1 MSGKHCQKLLIVS
14 TCTSAKYR
22 IAKICHHTALIV
34 HIRTARRLKQ
44 HVLFVT
50 VTPDPDSHAD
60 AECTRAHKG
69 EVQSRNADWGWPLG
83 CTLMYPLLHQS
94 WLATI
99 KIQIEHYIFTAD
111 CLPNTLRCWRVKCQ
125 GVHLS
130 SHPIS
135 LLQWDV
141 WLKKRGPSSKTK
153 AMQNKFQAFRLTAS
167 CAKTSITSP
176 PPAPVSLALAPDL
189 HKETPALWT

>member
-14 TCTSAKYR
+14 TCASAKYK
-22 IAKICHHTALIV
+22 IAKICRRNSTNCPYKDSAALK
-34 HIRTARRLKQ
+34 TARF
-44 HVLFVT
+44 FVA
-50 VTPDPDSHAD
+50 VTPDPDSRAD
-60 AECTRAHKG
+60 AECTWAHEG
-69 EVQSRNADWGWPLG
+69 EVESRNADWGWPLG

-94 WLATI
+94 WLTTI

-111 CLPNTLRCWRVKCQ
+111 CLPNTLRCWHVKCQ
-125 GVHLS
+125 AVHLS

-135 LLQWDV
+135 LLQWYV
-141 WLKKRGPSSKTK
+141 WLEKGGPSSETR

-167 CAKTSITSP
+167 CAKTSTTSP
-176 PPAPVSLALAPDL
+176 PSAPVSLALAPDL